1 MSRLILLAI
10 SLGGFVSALQ
20 AEQIEITQK
29 ASGKTLSV
37 DIVSLGDEEV
47 TIKNDSGATFEVPLS
62 TLTDASVEAIKE
74 MVAEASGNAADA
86 SAEANDAFGQPLL
99 NGSES
104 LWKEDAAAV
113 AKRLGLR
120 LESSVELSSSYRRYT
135 KIDYLFAG
143 AHPYCITLYGD
154 EDGKAQQL
162 SLVFANKGDF
172 GSTAGFGE
180 DHFKK
185 ANPDREAPMT
195 LADAIDADAEII
207 ATQLT
212 KTLGEPI
219 KQYYGE
225 KEDKRRV
232 ERWDVDSQSILLS
245 TQDDEYTSLLIVSTE
260 NADAE
265 GKVDFIKDSE
275 LKAKLIE
282 NVKHE
287 SNGDVL
293 IKNIPMVNQGPK
305 GYCAPA
311 TFERAMRYME
321 VPADMYLLA
330 TAATAVGG
338 GTNTTL
344 LADTSKRIIRSKA
357 RKVRELDLQDD
368 FEISKLKKYIDKGVP
383 VLWQMRSLTAYNE
396 IANRRTKERS
406 KVEDFSAWAVEI
418 AEEAEGVVPQ
428 LESVEANYHICM
440 VVGYNE
446 ATNEV
451 GVSDSWG
458 PRYELRWVNVD
469 VARAVTSR
477 GGFVIDF

>member
-1 MSRLILLAI
+1 M
-10 SLGGFVSALQ
+10 FALQ
-20 AEQIEITQK
+20 GESIEITQK
-29 ASGKTLSV
+29 ASGKKLSV
-37 DIVSLGDEEV
+37 NVVGLADDVV
-47 TIKNDSGATFEVPLS
+47 TIENATGKNFEVPLS
-62 TLTDASVEAIKE
+62 SLTDASIEAIKD
-74 MVAEASGNAADA
+74 ALAGASTQ
-86 SAEANDAFGQPLL
+86 ANDAFGQPLL
-99 NGSES
+99 SGNSS
-104 LWKEDAAAV
+104 LWNEDAAAV
-113 AKRLGLR
+113 AKRMGLK
-120 LESSVELSSSYRRYT
+120 LESSVELSSSYRLYT
-135 KIDYLFAG
+135 KVDYLFAG
-143 AHPYCITLYGD
+143 AHPYCVTLYGN
-154 EDGKAQQL
+154 ENGKAEQL

-185 ANPDREAPMT
+185 VNPDREAPMS
-195 LADAIDADAEII
+195 LADAIEADAEII
-207 ATQLT
+207 AAQLS
-212 KTLGEPI
+212 KTLGEPQ

-232 ERWDVDSQSILLS
+232 QRWDLEQHSILLS
-245 TQDDEYTSLLIVSTE
+245 TQDDEYTSVLIVSTA

-265 GKVDFIKDSE
+265 GKVELIKDSD

-282 NVKHE
+282 NVMHE

-293 IKNIPMVNQGPK
+293 IQNIPMVDQGPK

-330 TAATAVGG
+330 TAATSEGG

-344 LADTSKRIIRSKA
+344 LAETSKRIIRSKA
-357 RKVRELDLQDD
+357 RKVRELELQDD

-383 VLWQMRSLTAYNE
+383 VLWQMCSLTPYNE
-396 IANRRTKERS
+396 LANRRTKERS
-406 KVEDFSAWAVEI
+406 ETEDFAVWAEDI
-418 AEEAEGVVPQ
+418 AKEAESVVPQ
-428 LESVEANYHICM
+428 VENVEANHHICM

-446 ATNEV
+446 VTNEV

-458 PRYELRWVNVD
+458 PRYELRWVHVD
-469 VARAVTSR
+469 IARAVTSR